1 MNCPS
6 CQAEMPADALFCAK
20 CGQRLN
26 DSVPTGATGPAPT
39 PMDRLKGRGAA
50 PDEPETH
57 LWAGGFS
64 PKAMIGHWLLAAL
77 VTVAGIIA
85 GVLFAIPTAGAIW
98 LFVGLGSVALWG
110 GLFLYYLYLRF
121 GMSYELTSQRLV
133 HKVGILSQSTNRI
146 EVIDVDDVSYHQTF
160 IERMLGVGT
169 IKILS
174 TDTSDPKL
182 VIRGIDEV
190 KRIANM
196 IDNVRRDERRRRGMY
211 IETV

>member
-1 MNCPS
+1 MNCPA
-6 CQAEMPADALFCAK
+6 CQAVMPDDALFCNK
-20 CGQRLN
+20 CGQRLQE
-26 DSVPTGATGPAPT
+26 SAAAPVAPAEKL
-39 PMDRLKGRGAA
+39 RQRGVT
-50 PDEPETH
+50 PDEPETK

-64 PKAMIGHWLLAAL
+64 PKAMIGYWLLAL
-77 VTVAGIIA
+77 LITVGGIIA
-85 GVLFAIPTAGAIW
+85 GIFTGPGAPAVW
-98 LFVGLGSVALWG
+98 LLVGLVALALWG
-110 GLFLYYLYLRF
+110 GLFLYYLYLRY

-133 HKVGILSQSTNRI
+133 HKIGILSQTTNRI
-146 EVIDVDDVSYHQTF
+146 EVIDIDDVSTYQTF

-174 TDTSDPKL
+174 TDTSDPL
-182 VIRGIDEV
+182 LTIRGIDDA

>member
-1 MNCPS
+1 
-6 CQAEMPADALFCAK
+6 MPADALFCAK

-26 DSVPTGATGPAPT
+26 DSVPGGGVSPATT
-39 PMDRLKGRGAA
+39 PMDRLKGRGAT

-57 LWAGGFS
+57 LWKGGFS
-64 PKAMIGHWLLAAL
+64 PKAMIGHWILAAV
-77 VTVAGIIA
+77 VTVVGIIA
-85 GVLFAIPTAGAIW
+85 GVIFSVPTAGAVW
-98 LFVGLGSVALWG
+98 LFVGLIAVALWL

-121 GMSYELTSQRLV
+121 GMSYELTSQRIV
-133 HKVGILSQSTNRI
+133 HKVGILSQTTNRI
-146 EVIDVDDVSYHQTF
+146 EVIDVDDVSFHQTF
-160 IERMLGVGT
+160 IERLLGVGT

-174 TDTSDPKL
+174 TDTSDPML

>member
-1 MNCPS
+1 MKCPS

-26 DSVPTGATGPAPT
+26 DSVPVGGVAPAT
-39 PMDRLKGRGAA
+39 PMERMKGRATT
-50 PDEPETH
+50 PDEPETP
-57 LWAGGFS
+57 LWQGGYS
-64 PKAMIGHWLLAAL
+64 PKAMIGHWLLAAV
-77 VTVAGIIA
+77 VTVACVVG
-85 GVLFAIPTAGAIW
+85 GVIFSVPTAGAAW
-98 LFVGLGSVALWG
+98 LFVAIIVVALWSVLG
-110 GLFLYYLYLRF
+110 LYYLYLRY
-121 GMSYELTSQRLV
+121 GMSYELTSQRLM
-133 HKVGILSQSTNRI
+133 HKVGIFSQSTNRI

-174 TDTSDPKL
+174 SDTSDPML
-182 VIRGIDEV
+182 VIRGIDDV